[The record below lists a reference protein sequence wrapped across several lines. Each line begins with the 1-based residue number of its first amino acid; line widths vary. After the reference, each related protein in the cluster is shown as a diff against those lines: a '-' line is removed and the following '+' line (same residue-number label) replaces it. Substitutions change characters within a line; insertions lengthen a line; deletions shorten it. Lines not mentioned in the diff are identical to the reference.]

1 VSKVSNVSKAS
12 KKKKPPQVRR
22 QERRFFPQSTFSP
35 WLVRGFGGLGATVLG
50 AGAFAMTRDT
60 FLAQD
65 EKLRAIPSYLVAG
78 GAVLTGLAIWLGTSS
93 DPPLRV
99 GAPGIGLERGEVRRM
114 PWWAVE
120 KISYQSG
127 SESLVVV
134 GKDDAGQ
141 AWKLDVAVKAQ
152 PEAAAWIVSEAQRRI
167 PKKVDISEEDQ
178 ARLPRLDE
186 HAGMLV
192 ELEPLQVVGKRCA
205 ASDQLISYEPDAR
218 ICARCERVYFKRS
231 VPKKCA
237 CGASLADL
245 RTSKGQD
252 EKDEADVDEA
262 ESGASGADDETS
274 RASGEPDAAKAEAEA

>member
-1 VSKVSNVSKAS
+1 MSKVSKVS

-22 QERRFFPQSTFSP
+22 QERRFFPQSTFNP
-35 WLVRGFGGLGATVLG
+35 WLVRGFGGLGASVLG
-50 AGAFAMTRDT
+50 AGAFAMTRET
-60 FLAQD
+60 FFALD

-78 GAVLTGLAIWLGTSS
+78 GAILTGLAIWLGTSS

-127 SESLVVV
+127 SASLVVV
-134 GKDDAGQ
+134 GKDDTGQ
-141 AWKLDVAVKAQ
+141 GWKLDVPVKAQ
-152 PEAAAWIVSEAQRRI
+152 PAAAAWIVSEAQRRI
-167 PKKVDISEEDQ
+167 PKKVDLSEEDL
-178 ARLPRLDE
+178 AGLPRMDE

-218 ICARCERVYFKRS
+218 VCARCERVYFKRS
-231 VPKKCA
+231 VPKKCP

-252 EKDEADVDEA
+252 EKDESAD
-262 ESGASGADDETS
+262 ADADARDETS
-274 RASGEPDAAKAEAEA
+274 SVSDDAGDREPAKAEAEA